1 MSTLLK
7 IEADL
12 AFEVEI
18 DGVRVTAGRLTG
30 TGQELELRVQNPQ
43 AFATGDDAVGIRV
56 QDNGCGGADSERRGL
71 RGLRDR
77 VEAAGGHATIS
88 SNAKGTTIRATVP
101 CGS

>member
-1 MSTLLK
+1 MTWPNN
-7 IEADL
+7 ARQ
-12 AFEVEI
+12 I
-18 DGVRVTAGRLTG
+18 DINVKRV
-30 TGQELELRVQNPQ
+30 
-43 AFATGDDAVGIRV
+43 DDAVGIRV